1 MPWWGVLIIV
11 LVSIL
16 VVLAI
21 LYFIGRRR
29 QKQMDAQQ
37 EQIDAQKQQVS
48 MLVIDKKKVKIKD
61 SGMPAAVISQVP
73 KLMAW
78 RKFPIVKAKV
88 GPRIMSFIA
97 EPKVFDVIPVKKE
110 IKAVVSGLY
119 ITEVKGVR
127 ASLENTTKTKKDKNG
142 KVTTVNTNTGKKVG
156 KFETLLKKGRGEM

>member
-11 LVSIL
+11 LVAIL
-16 VVLAI
+16 VVLAV

-61 SGMPAAVISQVP
+61 SGMPQAVIDQVP
-73 KLMAW
+73 KLMSI

-97 EPKVFDVIPVKKE
+97 EPKVFDAIPVKKE
-110 IKAVVSGLY
+110 IKATVSGLY
-119 ITEVKGVR
+119 ITEIKGVR
-127 ASLENTTKTKKDKNG
+127 GPIESQNSKGG
-142 KVTTVNTNTGKKVG
+142 KGSKNTGSTSKKSSGG
-156 KFETLLKKGRGEM
+156 KFETLLKKGRGEL